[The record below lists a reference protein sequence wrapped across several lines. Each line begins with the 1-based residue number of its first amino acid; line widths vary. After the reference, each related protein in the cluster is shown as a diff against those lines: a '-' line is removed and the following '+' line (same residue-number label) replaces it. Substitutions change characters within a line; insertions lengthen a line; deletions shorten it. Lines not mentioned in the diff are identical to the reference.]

1 MVCSFNA
8 EDSEEILLNF
18 LEKHNAANIL
28 KDKTCLKR
36 FDNPSCID
44 LFITNRPRFFH
55 NTIFSNFHKMAVT
68 VLKTSFSKAPPKEL
82 FYREYKNFE
91 QDKFKYELKNRTQN
105 EQLNV
110 LVHFER
116 FWWIY

>member
-1 MVCSFNA
+1 
-8 EDSEEILLNF
+8 
-18 LEKHNAANIL
+18 
-28 KDKTCLKR
+28 
-36 FDNPSCID
+36 
-44 LFITNRPRFFH
+44 
-55 NTIFSNFHKMAVT
+55 MAVT

-82 FYREYKNFE
+82 FYREYKNSE

>member
-1 MVCSFNA
+1 
-8 EDSEEILLNF
+8 
-18 LEKHNAANIL
+18 
-28 KDKTCLKR
+28 
-36 FDNPSCID
+36 
-44 LFITNRPRFFH
+44 
-55 NTIFSNFHKMAVT
+55 MAVT

-91 QDKFKYELKNRTQN
+91 PDKSKYELKNRTQN

>member
-1 MVCSFNA
+1 
-8 EDSEEILLNF
+8 
-18 LEKHNAANIL
+18 
-28 KDKTCLKR
+28 
-36 FDNPSCID
+36 
-44 LFITNRPRFFH
+44 
-55 NTIFSNFHKMAVT
+55 MAVT

-91 QDKFKYELKNRTQN
+91 QDKCKYELKNRTQN